1 MAGNLRTAK
10 NQKRLDSGET
20 SSARLFSSRPVVLKC
35 WGKVFS
41 LLLFVLL
48 LLTCFAQ
55 ETKADSGLFQYAV
68 WRPDDRIVTAPF
80 VDGVVAYV
88 HWNVLERE
96 PGAIDVTPIVQIRSR
111 VMKQGKRFI
120 LRIVT
125 AEHSP
130 AWLYRMGVPRVYEKI
145 DGQLRAVPVYWSP
158 IYLQRLNILVE
169 KIARD
174 LDGDNSLAAVQIGIA
189 TYGEML
195 LGGREWSSN
204 GFSPLLWTNTCQ
216 KIIDV
221 YRDHFKKTPLVVM
234 IMSQEFPHGRQTDS
248 LLPVAQ
254 YAADNGIGLQFN
266 GLSADNSYLWGL
278 LDLPDETSAIA
289 IMRRFRQSVPV
300 YLEMTDGKVDVTLS
314 CLNAIS
320 EQASYLFVYTA
331 MLDDPSLA
339 PIFEFTRR
347 FLGKTPANA
356 DAVWTLLRQTFP
368 KDNIRT
374 GKKNYEYGLLQRE
387 LHDLIVYRSD
397 GGSLNIRAKTSAV
410 DRFSGLPS
418 RRTREADNF
427 QHMAFKISDEFD
439 PGPTPVLSV
448 IYADKGEDLWFPMYT
463 ARGKLHA
470 CAPIRK
476 NNSGKWLRADFRL
489 DGFSKGSPIDL
500 VIDSNNDGDEFIHF
514 VQLTRSG
521 SDVILPFSIPN
532 VNY

>member
-1 MAGNLRTAK
+1 MAGNLTTAK
-10 NQKRLDSGET
+10 NQKSLNSVET
-20 SSARLFSSRPVVLKC
+20 SSGRSFSSKPTVLKC
-35 WGKVFS
+35 GGIVFS
-41 LLLFVLL
+41 LVSCVLL

-68 WRPDDRIVTAPF
+68 WRPNDRIVTAPF

-96 PGAIDVTPIVQIRSR
+96 PGTIDVSPILQIRSR
-111 VMKQGKRFI
+111 VIKEGKRFI
-120 LRIVT
+120 LRVVT
-125 AEHSP
+125 AEHAP

-145 DGQLRAVPVYWSP
+145 DGRLHAVPVYWSP
-158 IYLQRLNILVE
+158 IYLQRLSILVE

-195 LGGREWSSN
+195 LGGREWLSH

-221 YRDHFKKTPLVVM
+221 YRDQFKKTPLVVM
-234 IMSQEFPHGRQTDS
+234 IMSQEFPQGRQTDS
-248 LLPVAQ
+248 MLPVAQ

-278 LDLPDETSAIA
+278 LDRPDETSAIA
-289 IMRRFRQSVPV
+289 IMRKFGQSVPV
-300 YLEMTDGKVDVTLS
+300 YLEMTDGKVDVVLS
-314 CLNAIS
+314 CLNAVS
-320 EQASYLFVYTA
+320 EQASFVFVYTA

-339 PIFEFTRR
+339 PVFQFTRR

-356 DAVWTLLRQTFP
+356 EAVWTLLRQTFP

-374 GKKNYEYGLLQRE
+374 GKKNYEFGLQQSE
-387 LHDLIVYRSD
+387 LHNLIVYRSD
-397 GGSLNIRAKTSAV
+397 GGNLNIRAKTSAV
-410 DRFSGLPS
+410 DRLNGLPG
-418 RRTREADNF
+418 RRTAEADNF
-427 QHMAFKISDEFD
+427 QHIAFKISEEFD

-463 ARGKLHA
+463 SGGKLHA

-476 NNSGKWLRADFRL
+476 HNSGQWLRADFRL
-489 DGFSKGSPIDL
+489 AGFSKSSPIVL
-500 VIDSNNDGDEFIHF
+500 IIDSNKDGDEFIHF

-521 SDVILPFSIPN
+521 SDVILPLSLPN